1 MSVPI
6 QAQTLVTLRVS
17 IFVSSVLHLL
27 LPPSLPFPAPVHF
40 HSCSRSL
47 TVVCLPSCFSA
58 VYSALYAALSPFP
71 GPPASSA
78 SSLTPSSG
86 RFMSS
91 TRRSRHQHSSYVSRA
106 FPRPPSP
113 VSLPP
118 PYRRNA
124 SAGMTPDHALAAR
137 QTCSV
142 VVPGSGSVSLCPS
155 DGQGRRVYIK
165 GPTPCFVARGD
176 CDIALSVATAT
187 SALSGTQRTARN
199 RNRHTPTC
207 HSHPRNSLSSKRTAA
222 WPLSTTWT
230 SSRSRNS
237 TGRSRSFSRRRTSTT
252 TRRSSSRRA
261 RTKTGTSGTSTFST
275 RQTKSTTSSSRR
287 PSRTTRTS
295 SRSPWARRS
304 TRSAT
309 ACTSSTTSSTR

>member
-165 GPTPCFVARGD
+165 GPPPVLWLVGIAISPC
-176 CDIALSVATAT
+176 L
-187 SALSGTQRTARN
+187 
-199 RNRHTPTC
+199 
-207 HSHPRNSLSSKRTAA
+207 
-222 WPLSTTWT
+222 
-230 SSRSRNS
+230 
-237 TGRSRSFSRRRTSTT
+237 
-252 TRRSSSRRA
+252 
-261 RTKTGTSGTSTFST
+261 
-275 RQTKSTTSSSRR
+275 
-287 PSRTTRTS
+287 
-295 SRSPWARRS
+295 
-304 TRSAT
+304 
-309 ACTSSTTSSTR
+309 